1 MSEKG
6 RLKAEILRAIHLSD
20 SPATIGWLQG
30 ATNRPLPSI
39 KDCISRLVVEH
50 AVERRKIVND
60 DMNPVEYRLFP
71 RGKSPK
77 FYYMLKDRGLRK
89 LRYYADIGLIEL

>member
-6 RLKAEILRAIHLSD
+6 KLKAEILQAIHMSD

-30 ATNRPLPSI
+30 STGHPLSSI
-39 KDCISRLVVEH
+39 KDCVARLVVEH
-50 AVERRKIVND
+50 SVERRKIAND
-60 DMNPVEYRLFP
+60 DMEPVDYRIYP

-77 FYYMLKDRGLRK
+77 YYYLIKPRGMRK
-89 LRYYADIGLIEL
+89 LHYYADIGLIEL